1 MINSMIPY
9 KEGIFNKIYKF
20 FKKLFRKNVEVKK
33 EIVIPKETNSFK
45 ERIIIQEDKERKRL
59 LELRDKWENGEIKVD
74 DISDED
80 IDKIV
85 KIYNEETKKI
95 EEETQIIKQNI
106 SRMLKE
112 LKQETN

>member
-59 LELRDKWENGEIKVD
+59 LELRDKWENGEVEVD
-74 DISDED
+74 DISEED

>member
-59 LELRDKWENGEIKVD
+59 LELRDKWENGEVEVD
-74 DISDED
+74 DISDEE

-85 KIYNEETKKI
+85 EIYNEETKKI

-106 SRMLKE
+106 SKMLKE

>member
-9 KEGIFNKIYKF
+9 KEGIFSKIYKF

-45 ERIIIQEDKERKRL
+45 ERIVIQEDKERKRL
-59 LELRDKWENGEIKVD
+59 LELRDKWENGEIEAD

-85 KIYNEETKKI
+85 EIYNEETKKI
-95 EEETQIIKQNI
+95 EEETQTIKQNI
-106 SRMLKE
+106 SKMLKE

>member
-33 EIVIPKETNSFK
+33 KIVIPKETNSFK

-59 LELRDKWENGEIKVD
+59 LELRDKWENGEVEVD

>member
-59 LELRDKWENGEIKVD
+59 LELRDKWENGEVEVD

>member
-59 LELRDKWENGEIKVD
+59 LELRDKWENGEVEVD
-74 DISDED
+74 DISDEE

-85 KIYNEETKKI
+85 EIYNEETKKI

>member
-59 LELRDKWENGEIKVD
+59 LELRDKWENGEVEVD

-106 SRMLKE
+106 SKMLKE

>member
-33 EIVIPKETNSFK
+33 EIVIPKEKNSFK

-59 LELRDKWENGEIKVD
+59 LELRDKWENGEIKAD
-74 DISDED
+74 DISDEE

-85 KIYNEETKKI
+85 EIYNEETKKI
-95 EEETQIIKQNI
+95 EEETEIIKRNI
-106 SRMLKE
+106 SKMLKE

>member
-9 KEGIFNKIYKF
+9 KEGIFNKIYRF

-33 EIVIPKETNSFK
+33 EIIIPKEINSFK
-45 ERIIIQEDKERKRL
+45 EKIVIKEDEERKRL
-59 LELRDKWENGEIKVD
+59 LELRAKWENGEIEAD

-85 KIYNEETKKI
+85 EIYNEETRKI
-95 EEETQIIKQNI
+95 EEETQFIKENI
-106 SRMLKE
+106 SKMLNE
-112 LKQETN
+112 LKQGTN

>member
-1 MINSMIPY
+1 MINSMISY

-59 LELRDKWENGEIKVD
+59 LELRDKWENGEVEVD